1 MTDTVNLPPL
11 PEPAGSVGHN
21 MFEWHVSDD
30 TKEMELERGCDV
42 YTASQTRAYGA
53 ECARQAVERERE
65 RCAKLCDALPDWPEY
80 ADNHDVSDGAS
91 ACAAAIRK
99 AP

>member
-1 MTDTVNLPPL
+1 MTDTVDLPPPHGWIYDEGEYPHRFAFRL
-11 PEPAGSVGHN
+11 PAGVDLTCS
-21 MFEWHVSDD
+21 SAP
-30 TKEMELERGCDV
+30 V
-42 YTASQTRAYGA
+42 YTAGQLRAA
-53 ECARQAVERERE
+53 ILAERE